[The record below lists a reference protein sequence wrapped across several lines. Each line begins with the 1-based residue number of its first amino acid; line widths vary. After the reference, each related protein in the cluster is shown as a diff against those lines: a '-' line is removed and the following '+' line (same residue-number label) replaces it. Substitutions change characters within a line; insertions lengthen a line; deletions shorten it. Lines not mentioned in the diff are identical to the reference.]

1 MCARAAGMREKDNVG
16 SDVGREQRLHYRL
29 LICDLPASE
38 RPTNAYETAVRL
50 SKQLGTHCH
59 TAADRHPRGERR

>member
-1 MCARAAGMREKDNVG
+1 MREKDNVG

-38 RPTNAYETAVRL
+38 RPTNAYETAVR
-50 SKQLGTHCH
+50 
-59 TAADRHPRGERR
+59 PI